1 VTIRLRLHRLP
12 RWSRWS
18 VALICPVCAA
28 LSYIF
33 RMANGMVV
41 GDLIGLPGREQQ
53 ITLAQH
59 RASLWLDASV
69 IFETVAALAVFSL
82 LTIGSDSD
90 ALPRFLAR
98 GMTAVLLSLAVTLL
112 LGTLIVGV
120 LR

>member
-1 VTIRLRLHRLP
+1 
-12 RWSRWS
+12 
-18 VALICPVCAA
+18 
-28 LSYIF
+28 
-33 RMANGMVV
+33 MANGMVV